1 MRITFVLPG
10 WSIHKPIGGFKVVYE
25 YANRLSERGYQ
36 IDIVHPLL
44 LSPREARFKQKIKR
58 SALWMVK
65 HFLRSPKVKWF
76 SISPKV
82 SISIVNSLEEKNI
95 SEGDVIIATAW
106 QTAEYVA
113 KYLPSKG
120 RKLYLV
126 MDFYPWLGPKDR
138 LEATWRA
145 PFKKVAI
152 SSWLYEKVLRA
163 TREKNDV
170 MAIPLGVDQRRF
182 YLMEDISL
190 RANRISMM
198 YSPGSYKAPEDG
210 IRALEICK
218 AQHPTLEAVLF
229 GPFTPR
235 KAIPSWMLYRRN
247 VAEEDLAR
255 IYNQSK
261 IYLCSSLAEGF
272 AFPPAEA
279 MACGCAVVATDC
291 GGIREYAEHEVNAL
305 LSPPK
310 DPQTLAQNILR
321 LLEDDDLRVKLARA
335 GYQQIQEF
343 TWDKAVTKFEQ
354 VLMQK

>member
-1 MRITFVLPG
+1 MVITFVLPG

-25 YANRLSERGYQ
+25 YANRLSERGHQ
-36 IDIVHPLL
+36 VNVVHPLL
-44 LSPREARFKQKIKR
+44 LFPREARFKQKGKKII
-58 SALWMVK
+58 
-65 HFLRSPKVKWF
+65 LRVSELLMGSNKVKWF
-76 SISPKV
+76 NVSPKV
-82 SISIVNSLEEKNI
+82 RMLTVDSLKEENI
-95 SEGDVIIATAW
+95 PKGDVIIATAW

-113 KYLPSKG
+113 KYSFSKG
-120 RKLYLV
+120 QKSYLV

-145 PFKKVAI
+145 PFKKITI
-152 SSWLYEKVLRA
+152 SSWLYEKVRQA
-163 TREKNDV
+163 IMQTNDLI
-170 MAIPLGVDQRRF
+170 AIPLGIDQRRF

-235 KAIPSWMLYRRN
+235 KAIPSWMLYRKN

-279 MACGCAVVATDC
+279 MACGCAVVSTDC
-291 GGIREYAEHEVNAL
+291 GGIREYAEHGVNAL
-305 LSPPK
+305 LSPPE
-310 DPQTLAQNILR
+310 DPKGLAQNILR
-321 LLEDDDLRVKLARA
+321 LLNDDNLRVRLAKA
-335 GYQQIQEF
+335 GYDKIQEF
-343 TWDKAVTKFEQ
+343 TWEKAVPKFED
-354 VLMQK
+354 VLRQK

>member
-10 WSIHKPIGGFKVVYE
+10 WSIRKPVGGFKVVYE
-25 YANRLSERGYQ
+25 YANRLSERGHQ
-36 IDIVHPLL
+36 INVVHPLL
-44 LSPREARFKQKIKR
+44 LFPREARFKQKMKMF
-58 SALWMVK
+58 ALWMAD
-65 HFLRSPKVKWF
+65 HFLRSAKVKWF

-82 SISIVNSLEEKNI
+82 GMLIVGSLEEENI
-95 SEGDVIIATAW
+95 PKGDVIVATAW

-152 SSWLYEKVLRA
+152 SSWLYEKVLQA
-163 TREKNDV
+163 TMEKNDV
-170 MAIPLGVDQRRF
+170 IAIPLGVDQRRF
-182 YLMEDISL
+182 SLMEDVSL

-198 YSPGSYKAPEDG
+198 YSPGSYKAAEDG

-218 AQHPTLEAVLF
+218 AQHPALEAVLF
-229 GPFTPR
+229 GPTSSR
-235 KAIPSWMLYRRN
+235 KAIPSWMVYRKN
-247 VAEEDLAR
+247 VSEEDLVR

-279 MACGCAVVATDC
+279 MACGCAVVSTDC
-291 GGIREYAEHEVNAL
+291 GGIREYVEHEANAL

-310 DPQTLAQNILR
+310 DPQALAQNILR
-321 LLEDDDLRVKLARA
+321 LLEDDDLRVRLARA
-335 GYQQIQEF
+335 GYEQIQKF
-343 TWDKAVTKFEQ
+343 TWDKAVTKFEE
-354 VLMQK
+354 VLKQK